1 MTLDTKAQASTSK
14 TGAFRSF
21 LQDHWQKLLALAIW
35 LALLGAFFWYTR
47 ANDCSLAETAFAL
60 IQQMQASAY
69 GPLLYILIYA
79 VRPFAFFSS
88 VLLTIAGGF
97 LFGPIWGVLY
107 TVVAGNLSAM
117 VAYLAGRYFGR
128 GMLQEETAGGFL
140 QNYANRMR
148 NNSFETIL
156 IMRLIFLPYDLVN
169 YLAGFL
175 RIDWKAF
182 LLATAVGSIP
192 ATISVVLVGAAA
204 SPAEIEA
211 FFLSG
216 ELPSLDLRVLAIS
229 LLMFVVSLALSRY
242 FKRRERRATR

>member
-1 MTLDTKAQASTSK
+1 
-14 TGAFRSF
+14 
-21 LQDHWQKLLALAIW
+21 
-35 LALLGAFFWYTR
+35 
-47 ANDCSLAETAFAL
+47 
-60 IQQMQASAY
+60 
-69 GPLLYILIYA
+69 
-79 VRPFAFFSS
+79 
-88 VLLTIAGGF
+88 
-97 LFGPIWGVLY
+97 
-107 TVVAGNLSAM
+107 M

-128 GMLQEETAGGFL
+128 GMLPEGTAGGFL

-175 RIDWKAF
+175 HIDWKAF
-182 LLATAVGSIP
+182 LLATAAGSIP

-204 SPAEIEA
+204 SSAEIEA

-229 LLMFVVSLALSRY
+229 LLMFVVSLAFSRY
-242 FKRRERRATR
+242 FKRREQRTM